1 MSKILK
7 LFRNERGATAIEYGL
22 IAALIAVA
30 CIGALQGVANAH
42 EPVPGLVTGGQPA
55 SRHLAAL
62 KGAGCEVVLDIR
74 DPMEPRPF
82 RTPEEIER
90 AGLEY
95 VNVPVGHGA
104 VPDAT
109 FERVRGL
116 VKDLVDGGRKA
127 LFHCASGNRVG
138 ATMIP
143 YLMLDRGLSEDE
155 AVMEAM
161 KMGTRSAELIEG
173 ALMYVKN
180 QER

>member
-1 MSKILK
+1 MSEL
-7 LFRNERGATAIEYGL
+7 LTAL
-22 IAALIAVA
+22 H
-30 CIGALQGVANAH
+30 GVPNAH
-42 EPVPGLVTGGQPA
+42 EPVPGLVTGGQPSA
-55 SRHLAAL
+55 QHLAAL

-82 RTPEEIER
+82 RTPEEIQA

-109 FERVRGL
+109 FDRVRTI
-116 VKDLVDGGRKA
+116 VRDLVAGGRKA

-138 ATMIP
+138 GSMIP
-143 YLMLDRGLSEDE
+143 YLMLDRGLSEDD

-161 KMGTRSAELIEG
+161 KMGTRSAELIEAALAYVQRRG
-173 ALMYVKN
+173 A
-180 QER
+180 